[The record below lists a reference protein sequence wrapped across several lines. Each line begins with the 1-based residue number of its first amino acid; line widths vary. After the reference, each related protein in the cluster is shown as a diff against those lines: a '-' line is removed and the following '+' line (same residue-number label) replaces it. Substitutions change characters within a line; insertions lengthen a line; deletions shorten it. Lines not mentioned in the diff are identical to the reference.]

1 MTTTPNLGLTQ
12 YAGTDT
18 MNFLTQYNTDLSKI
32 DTTTGKLSNLTTTSK
47 TNLVSATNENVT
59 NIGTLASLKTAV
71 KTSTVGA
78 INEVYDTTDNGW
90 ISARATLTYASAS
103 APTFVC
109 NTSIDLTTRISVGMK
124 IKLTQT
130 TTKYFFVT
138 AITSTTITLYG
149 GTDYVL
155 ANATISNIYYSMV
168 KSPHGFPMNPNKW
181 SVKVINNTNSSI
193 TNLQSPALFPNV
205 NITVPIGEWK
215 FEISGTLN
223 ASTTVTTTTTADIG
237 VTVQIVDSRIDPSFY
252 PELKLMVARIETNA
266 TNPIRSFY
274 IPFSMNSLL
283 VTNSSVTL
291 SVLVTA
297 LAVGIDTNLA
307 GQYQPTIIKA
317 TCAYL

>member
-18 MNFLTQYNTDLSKI
+18 MNFLTQYNTDLDKI
-32 DTTTGKLSNLTTTSK
+32 DTTTGKLSNLTTASK

-59 NIGTLASLKTAV
+59 NIGALASLKTAV

-109 NTSIDLTTRISVGMK
+109 NTSTDLTTRISVGMK

-149 GTDYVL
+149 GTTYSVI
-155 ANATISNIYYSMV
+155 NATISNVYFSSVQLPY
-168 KSPHGFPMNPNKW
+168 GFPIASTGLGVDFVIEQGSNANGNYEKW
-181 SVKVINNTNSSI
+181 NSGKLVMWGRLSVTSLAIIFASGSVFAAPYLQNFPITSLTIANVTVNTSNDMGVWVELSGGGGLL
-193 TNLQSPALFPNV
+193 TNFGIYFYRGS
-205 NITVPIGEWK
+205 
-215 FEISGTLN
+215 SGTV
-223 ASTTVTTTTTADIG
+223 S
-237 VTVQIVDSRIDPSFY
+237 
-252 PELKLMVARIETNA
+252 
-266 TNPIRSFY
+266 
-274 IPFSMNSLL
+274 IPFN
-283 VTNSSVTL
+283 
-291 SVLVTA
+291 
-297 LAVGIDTNLA
+297 
-307 GQYQPTIIKA
+307 YQAIGTWK
-317 TCAYL
+317 

>member
-59 NIGTLASLKTAV
+59 NIGALASLKTAV

-109 NTSIDLTTRISVGMK
+109 NTSIDLTARISVGMK

-130 TTKYFFVT
+130 TTKYFFVI

-149 GTDYVL
+149 GTDYTL
-155 ANATISNIYYSMV
+155 TNTTISNVYFSSVQLPY
-168 KSPHGFPMNPNKW
+168 GFPIASTGIGVDFIIERGSNANGNYEKW
-181 SVKVINNTNSSI
+181 ASGKLVMWGKIVGVSI
-193 TNLQSPALFPNV
+193 TFAHQVAGTPFYDNTL
-205 NITVPIGEWK
+205 NITLP
-215 FEISGTLN
+215 FTP
-223 ASTTVTTTTTADIG
+223 VTTTYSNTGVIG
-237 VTVQIVDSRIDPSFY
+237 NGYSWSTRSNVTGSSLAYTVIQS
-252 PELKLMVARIETNA
+252 TNA
-266 TNPIRSFY
+266 T
-274 IPFSMNSLL
+274 
-283 VTNSSVTL
+283 TNHNVSWIVKGTW
-291 SVLVTA
+291 
-297 LAVGIDTNLA
+297 
-307 GQYQPTIIKA
+307 K
-317 TCAYL
+317 

>member
-18 MNFLTQYNTDLSKI
+18 INFLTQYNTDLSKI
-32 DTTTGKLSNLTTTSK
+32 DTTTGKLSNLTTASK

-109 NTSIDLTTRISVGMK
+109 NVNTDLTTRISVGMK

-149 GTDYVL
+149 GTTYSVI
-155 ANATISNIYYSMV
+155 NATISNVYFSSVQLPY
-168 KSPHGFPMNPNKW
+168 GFPIATGGLGVDFPIENGSNANGKY
-181 SVKVINNTNSSI
+181 VKYASGKIEMWGTIPDTAIIAGTNDI
-193 TNLQSPALFPNV
+193 TFTLPHQILHTAPAC
-205 NITVPIGEWK
+205 
-215 FEISGTLN
+215 ISAMG
-223 ASTTVTTTTTADIG
+223 
-237 VTVQIVDSRIDPSFY
+237 RP
-252 PELKLMVARIETNA
+252 NA
-266 TNPIRSFY
+266 TVSGYYFISQGF
-274 IPFSMNSLL
+274 LEAG
-283 VTNSSVTL
+283 SSYLTGYVGIT
-291 SVLVTA
+291 TGFA
-297 LAVGIDTNLA
+297 QNFTKAGFHAVGSW
-307 GQYQPTIIKA
+307 K
-317 TCAYL
+317 

>member
-59 NIGTLASLKTAV
+59 NIGALASLKTAV

-149 GTDYVL
+149 GTTYSVI
-155 ANATISNIYYSMV
+155 NATISNVYFSSVQLPY
-168 KSPHGFPMNPNKW
+168 GFPIATAGLGVDFPIENGSNANGRYVKYASGKIEMWGKIPDKAIIVGSTEVLFTLPHPILHTAPACISIMGRP
-181 SVKVINNTNSSI
+181 SVAYTGYYFVSQGFVET
-193 TNLQSPALFPNV
+193 
-205 NITVPIGEWK
+205 
-215 FEISGTLN
+215 
-223 ASTTVTTTTTADIG
+223 ASTHLTGFATIASG
-237 VTVQIVDSRIDPSFY
+237 VTQNFVQVGFH
-252 PELKLMVARIETNA
+252 
-266 TNPIRSFY
+266 
-274 IPFSMNSLL
+274 
-283 VTNSSVTL
+283 
-291 SVLVTA
+291 
-297 LAVGIDTNLA
+297 AVGSW
-307 GQYQPTIIKA
+307 K
-317 TCAYL
+317 

>member
-18 MNFLTQYNTDLSKI
+18 MNFLTQYNTDLDKI
-32 DTTTGKLSNLTTTSK
+32 DTTTGKLSNLTTASK

-149 GTDYVL
+149 GATYSVI
-155 ANATISNIYYSMV
+155 NATISNVYFSSIQLPY
-168 KSPHGFPMNPNKW
+168 GFP
-181 SVKVINNTNSSI
+181 I
-193 TNLQSPALFPNV
+193 
-205 NITVPIGEWK
+205 
-215 FEISGTLN
+215 
-223 ASTTVTTTTTADIG
+223 ASTGLGVDFVIEQGTKGGMSYVKMASGIARCWGYHQANYTA
-237 VTVQIVDSRIDPSFY
+237 Y
-252 PELKLMVARIETNA
+252 
-266 TNPIRSFY
+266 
-274 IPFSMNSLL
+274 
-283 VTNSSVTL
+283 
-291 SVLVTA
+291 
-297 LAVGIDTNLA
+297 AVGGFIIGSQLLTPYPFVFVEQPIAIANVVAVGTA
-307 GQYQPTIIKA
+307 GGYFSYDYRGMNFLSGIANSTQGIPVGTVAPVGIEFEVIGRWK
-317 TCAYL
+317 

>member
-18 MNFLTQYNTDLSKI
+18 MNFLTQYNTDLGKI
-32 DTTTGKLSNLTTTSK
+32 DTTTGKLSNLTTTNK
-47 TNLVSATNENVT
+47 TNLVGATNENVT

-109 NTSIDLTTRISVGMK
+109 NTSINLSTRISVGMK

-155 ANATISNIYYSMV
+155 ANATITNVYYSMV
-168 KSPHGFPMNPNKW
+168 KSPYGFPMNPDKW
-181 SVKVINNTNSSI
+181 MVQTIVNTFSQLSANG
-193 TNLQSPALFPNV
+193 TFPD
-205 NITVPIGEWK
+205 IGLTIPIGEW
-215 FEISGTLN
+215 
-223 ASTTVTTTTTADIG
+223 
-237 VTVQIVDSRIDPSFY
+237 
-252 PELKLMVARIETNA
+252 NA
-266 TNPIRSFY
+266 TVKLTGAVWGNAGYWNGF
-274 IPFSMNSLL
+274 
-283 VTNSSVTL
+283 T
-291 SVLVTA
+291 VTA
-297 LAVGIDTNLA
+297 LDQFRTYGKEIIVSA
-307 GQYQPTIIKA
+307 GDPTVIPNRHSVFMTFNVANTVASNIVLTGVKYSAQTASMEIAGSEAPTILRA

>member
-18 MNFLTQYNTDLSKI
+18 MNFLTQYNTDLDKI
-32 DTTTGKLSNLTTTSK
+32 DTTTGKLSNLTTASK

-149 GTDYVL
+149 GTTYSVINS
-155 ANATISNIYYSMV
+155 AISNVYFSSVQLPY
-168 KSPHGFPMNPNKW
+168 GFPTATVGLGEDFIIERGSNANGNYEKW
-181 SVKVINNTNSSI
+181 HSGKLVMWGRVTTPLLTFTSSGGLFFCSQSLSLPIAPFGQCEIFLNIIGNTGCYASLS
-193 TNLQSPALFPNV
+193 
-205 NITVPIGEWK
+205 GG
-215 FEISGTLN
+215 ISGT
-223 ASTTVTTTTTADIG
+223 TVPMYIL
-237 VTVQIVDSRIDPSFY
+237 QS
-252 PELKLMVARIETNA
+252 TNA
-266 TNPIRSFY
+266 QSI
-274 IPFSMNSLL
+274 
-283 VTNSSVTL
+283 
-291 SVLVTA
+291 
-297 LAVGIDTNLA
+297 
-307 GQYQPTIIKA
+307 QTIMYHAIA
-317 TCAYL
+317 TWK

>member
-18 MNFLTQYNTDLSKI
+18 INFLTQYNTDLSKI
-32 DTTTGKLSNLTTTSK
+32 DTTTGKLSNLTTASK

-103 APTFVC
+103 TPTFVC
-109 NTSIDLTTRISVGMK
+109 NTSTNLSTRISVGMK

-155 ANATISNIYYSMV
+155 ANATISNVYYSVV
-168 KSPHGFPMNPNKW
+168 KSPYGFPMNPNKW
-181 SVKVINNTNSSI
+181 SVELLKQTDTVILNTLDNTWKAS
-193 TNLQSPALFPNV
+193 
-205 NITVPIGEWK
+205 TVSTVIPIGDWNFSAK
-215 FEISGTLN
+215 FGVYYAGTSVYGSIIYTTISTN
-223 ASTTVTTTTTADIG
+223 TTTVTNPKLTVRNSEGINVDAPSSYVSAFVYETIRNETPQTFTILVKTIG
-237 VTVQIVDSRIDPSFY
+237 GAPSCTIDGS
-252 PELKLMVARIETNA
+252 A
-266 TNPIRSFY
+266 NPTF
-274 IPFSMNSLL
+274 L
-283 VTNSSVTL
+283 V
-291 SVLVTA
+291 
-297 LAVGIDTNLA
+297 
-307 GQYQPTIIKA
+307 A

>member
-18 MNFLTQYNTDLSKI
+18 MNFLTQYNTDLDKI

-149 GTDYVL
+149 GTTYSVI
-155 ANATISNIYYSMV
+155 NATISNVYFSSVQLPY
-168 KSPHGFPMNPNKW
+168 GFPIATVGLGEDFIIEQGTTGFWKW
-181 SVKVINNTNSSI
+181 KKYASGRVELEGIITSSFGVGTAWGTGGLYFHKTSTPITFPFTVNSGRACICQNDAVLNVHCGTEI
-193 TNLQSPALFPNV
+193 T
-205 NITVPIGEWK
+205 T
-215 FEISGTLN
+215 SGFDFYILN
-223 ASTTVTTTTTADIG
+223 AASTSLSTAQSG
-237 VTVQIVDSRIDPSFY
+237 QFRVNV
-252 PELKLMVARIETNA
+252 
-266 TNPIRSFY
+266 
-274 IPFSMNSLL
+274 
-283 VTNSSVTL
+283 
-291 SVLVTA
+291 
-297 LAVGIDTNLA
+297 VGT
-307 GQYQPTIIKA
+307 Y
-317 TCAYL
+317 